1 VSIAEVLAYQ
11 AYIRAHR
18 RERLLETP
26 PSLWAERY
34 LLALRAFCDANI
46 RIERLRKTEGP
57 RYLEHLDEDSEEWA
71 EVALAAEALEA
82 HGFDGGAEHVFARTI
97 VPRILSIQLNTGVGY
112 AVSSAI
118 QVVNAIM
125 NTRSDNSTQWLSLY
139 LIAAKSF
146 DVERHF
152 RPEQVRRFREWRAEV
167 VRQIEAGAPEY
178 LRPARFDA
186 ILSLLFPAMARGLA
200 NGKGRVV

>member
-1 VSIAEVLAYQ
+1 
-11 AYIRAHR
+11 
-18 RERLLETP
+18 
-26 PSLWAERY
+26 
-34 LLALRAFCDANI
+34 
-46 RIERLRKTEGP
+46 
-57 RYLEHLDEDSEEWA
+57 
-71 EVALAAEALEA
+71 
-82 HGFDGGAEHVFARTI
+82 VFARTI

-167 VRQIEAGAPEY
+167 VRQIEAGTHEY

-186 ILSLLFPAMARGLA
+186 VLSLLFPAMARGIA
-200 NGKGRVV
+200 HGKGRAD